1 MTIITGLTNLLIGL
15 AYTGLGFLAID
26 EMRKLRSTRGVSMFG
41 LAWTAMAFTCG
52 PHHLAHAVH
61 AQEGQAAT
69 TWELLAVLVSLPPG
83 LIFIALRCE
92 ALRGKSGDRLIHG
105 SPWWVRLIPV
115 VSGAVVAVVVFGA
128 LIQRPNFSQES
139 TIAKLTLPISIALIA
154 LYGQVGWYLAR
165 TQIRRSREIGG
176 WSLSGLMLTLVF
188 PTCAL
193 THAAYALAGANDVH
207 TFVIDLLAVPA
218 AIWFLLVVR
227 GIYLEHVD
235 DWNKRPL
242 VGNAVPPQRPAPWD
256 ARPEE
261 LRPAV
266 GV

>member
-1 MTIITGLTNLLIGL
+1 MTIVTGIANLLIGL
-15 AYTGLGFLAID
+15 AYTGLGFLAVD
-26 EMRKLRSTRGVSMFG
+26 EMRKLRASRGVSIFG

-61 AQEGQAAT
+61 AQEGEHAT
-69 TWELLAVLVSLPPG
+69 SWELIAVLLSLAPG
-83 LIFIALRCE
+83 FIFVALRLE
-92 ALRGKSGDRLIHG
+92 ALRGGSGDRLIHG
-105 SPWWVRLIPV
+105 TPWWVRVIPIF
-115 VSGAVVAVVVFGA
+115 SGAAVGIIVFGA
-128 LIQRPNFSQES
+128 SLQRPNFAHL
-139 TIAKLTLPISIALIA
+139 TFTAALTLPLSAALIV

-165 TQIRRSREIGG
+165 TQIRRRREIGG

-218 AIWFLLVVR
+218 AIWFLAVVR

-235 DWNKRPL
+235 DWNSRPL
-242 VGNAVPPQRPAPWD
+242 IGGAALPRRAAPW
-256 ARPEE
+256 AR
-261 LRPAV
+261 A
-266 GV
+266 